1 MTQQLTDQPATPE
14 TDMDRA
20 ERERTGTAR
29 TPGSDAPTST
39 ADLLGTANRQEREPG
54 TTPSPK
60 YVTGEDRPTDDR
72 DTGAASAPATRATP
86 PPAAAAAAA
95 EPQATTTPLLAEA
108 EAQAYRTRWQDIQG
122 QFVDEPRQAVEQGDQ
137 LVAEVIKH
145 VAEVFAKERS
155 SLEEQWSKGGEADT
169 EDLRV
174 ALQRYRAFF
183 ERLLVA

>member
-1 MTQQLTDQPATPE
+1 MTQPRTDASPTPE
-14 TDMDRA
+14 TEMERT

-29 TPGSDAPTST
+29 TPGSDTPTST
-39 ADLLGTANRQEREPG
+39 ADLLGTANRQEHAPG

-60 YVTGEDRPTDDR
+60 YVAGEDRPTADR
-72 DTGAASAPATRATP
+72 DTGAAGAPAVRATTP
-86 PPAAAAAAA
+86 PPAAAAPDSTA
-95 EPQATTTPLLAEA
+95 TPLLAEA

-122 QFVDEPRQAVEQGDQ
+122 RFVDAPRQAVEQGDQ

-145 VAEVFAKERS
+145 VAEVFAKERNH
-155 SLEEQWSKGGEADT
+155 LEEQWSTGGEADT

-183 ERLLVA
+183 ERLLAA